1 MDILPISTIKPV
13 ELPQTA
19 TLPKSVHLF
28 DDDSV
33 LAIRTAVASRRPLLI
48 RGEPGTGKSQ
58 IARAVAQVWDRLFVS
73 VVVNARTE
81 SQDLMWHFDA
91 VARLGDAQASRA
103 DAKLEPADYLSPG
116 PLWWVF
122 DYDTAAQQ
130 YAKCRFRQL
139 EPEKPLGWTSA
150 QGCVL
155 LIDEIDKADA
165 ELPNGLLEI
174 LGNGAFSVPYTNQ
187 RVGLS
192 TAAPPLVVVTTNE
205 ERELPPA
212 FVRRCMVLQLKLP
225 SDEHAMTELLVER
238 GAYHVSDKKMTEK
251 VMTEAARML
260 WVDREKAL
268 RLGMSPPGQAEYIDL
283 LHALCE
289 LNVGEAAQLEM
300 LQKIGKFAFKKYP
313 GLE

>member
-1 MDILPISTIKPV
+1 VDILPISTTKPV

-19 TLPKSVHLF
+19 ALPKSVHLF

-58 IARAVAQVWDRLFVS
+58 IARAVAKVWQRLFVS

-91 VARLGDAQASRA
+91 VARLGEAQASRGEA
-103 DAKLEPADYLSPG
+103 TLEPADYLSPG

-122 DYDTAAQQ
+122 DYDTAARQ

-139 EPEKPLGWTSA
+139 EPEKPAGWTSA

-155 LIDEIDKADA
+155 LIDEIDKAEA

-187 RVGLS
+187 RVGLTS
-192 TAAPPLVVVTTNE
+192 TTPPLVIVTTNA

-225 SDEHAMTELLVER
+225 SDEQRLTQLLSER
-238 GAYHVSDKKMTEK
+238 GAYHVRDKKMTNK
-251 VMTEAARML
+251 VMIEAAGML
-260 WVDREKAL
+260 WVDRGKAQL
-268 RLGMSPPGQAEYIDL
+268 LGMNPPGQAEYIDL

-289 LNVGEAAQLEM
+289 LKEGEAAQLAM
-300 LQKIGKFAFKKYP
+300 LHKIRKFAFKKYP